1 MTIKLVTKQTKKT
14 IIKRIKSNLIMNRR
28 VIYFSD
34 RILNVKDLTED
45 QNYFMYKKNLKKT
58 TKDKPFYIFDLS
70 DDLSKYIGE
79 TEKNLNKIFERTK
92 KMNGI
97 LIFDEADALFGK
109 RNKVKNS
116 YDKYANLETSYL
128 LKKLEMYKGITFIS
142 SNFKKPITK
151 QSIVKLDYIVCFP
164 IKKRKIK

>member
-1 MTIKLVTKQTKKT
+1 
-14 IIKRIKSNLIMNRR
+14 MNRR
-28 VIYFSD
+28 VVYFSG
-34 RILNVKDLTED
+34 RILNMKDLTED
-45 QNYFMYKKNLKKT
+45 QKYFMYKRNRKRVI
-58 TKDKPFYIFDLS
+58 KDKPLYIFDLS
-70 DDLSKYIGE
+70 DILSKYIGE

-97 LIFDEADALFGK
+97 LLFDEADALFGK

-116 YDKYANLETSYL
+116 HDKYANLETSYL
-128 LKKLEMYKGITFIS
+128 LKKIEKHKGITFIS

-151 QSIVKLDYIVCFP
+151 QSIVKLDYIICFP